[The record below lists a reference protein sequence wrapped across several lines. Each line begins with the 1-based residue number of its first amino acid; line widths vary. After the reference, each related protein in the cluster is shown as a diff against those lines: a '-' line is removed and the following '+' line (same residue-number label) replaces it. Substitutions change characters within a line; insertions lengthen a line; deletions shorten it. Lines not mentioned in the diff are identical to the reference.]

1 MAGFGKRRKSVFREY
16 AETIVIVV
24 AAVLFLRAFVVHAY
38 NIPSGSM
45 MPTLAVGDRILVN
58 KLSYGLRLP
67 DLNWLPF
74 TGCVDLSRGTHVL
87 EWDVPERGDV
97 VVFVYPQDRCRDFVK
112 RVVGVPGDE
121 VHIRDK
127 KVLINGKAVEDVH
140 AHFKDRGTTLGVGH
154 VRDNLGPFKVP
165 AGHLFVMG
173 DNRDRSLD
181 SRFWGFVPIR
191 DVRGRA
197 VVRYWS
203 WDSENSRLR
212 WRRIGR
218 LIH

>member
-1 MAGFGKRRKSVFREY
+1 MAGFGKRRKTVFREY

-24 AAVLFLRAFVVHAY
+24 AAVLFLRAFVVQAY

-45 MPTLAVGDRILVN
+45 TPTLAVGDRILVN

-67 DLNWLPF
+67 DLSWLPF
-74 TGCVDLSRGTHVL
+74 VGCVDLARGTHVT
-87 EWDVPERGDV
+87 EWNTPKRDDVI
-97 VVFVYPQDRCRDFVK
+97 VFVYPRDRCRDFVK

-121 VHIRDK
+121 VLIRDK
-127 KVLINGKAVEDVH
+127 KVYVNGEAVKDAH
-140 AHFKDRGTTLGVGH
+140 ARFLDGDAIQGAGH
-154 VRDNLGPFKVP
+154 VRDNLGPLKVP
-165 AGHLFVMG
+165 AGYLFVMG

-181 SRFWGFVPIR
+181 SRFWGFVPVD

-197 VVRYWS
+197 LVRYWS
-203 WDSENSRLR
+203 WDAEERRLR

-218 LIH
+218 PVY

>member
-1 MAGFGKRRKSVFREY
+1 VAGFGKRRKSVVREY
-16 AETIVIVV
+16 TETIVIVV
-24 AAVLFLRAFVVHAY
+24 AAVLFLRAFVVQAY

-74 TGCVDLSRGTHVL
+74 AGCVDLSRGTHVA
-87 EWDVPERGDV
+87 EWDVPGRGDV

-127 KVLINGKAVEDVH
+127 KVHINGEPVEDLH
-140 AHFKDRGTTLGVGH
+140 AHFEDLGITLGPGH
-154 VRDNLGPFKVP
+154 VRDNFGPLKVP
-165 AGHLFVMG
+165 AGYLFVMG
-173 DNRDRSLD
+173 DNRDRSFD
-181 SRFWGFVPIR
+181 SRFWGLVPIA

-197 VVRYWS
+197 MVRYWS

-212 WRRIGR
+212 WRRLVG